1 MIDEMRFGLC
11 IKKTR
16 YRKSQE
22 DRFVNKRSFKGMTY
36 NGCFGVFDGH
46 GGDKAAQFCKERI
59 TDMLENHQNIE
70 TKTISS
76 ITEVF

>member
-1 MIDEMRFGLC
+1 
-11 IKKTR
+11 
-16 YRKSQE
+16 
-22 DRFVNKRSFKGMTY
+22 MTY

-76 ITEVF
+76 ITEGKFPLQIQDCHRHTRMKK